1 MTILSRRR
9 GMNLLEMMIAITL
22 FGGVVISLM
31 SCWVMHTKAIEK
43 SQDTLVA
50 TNLAESIM
58 EDQMGLAFKTEPIPK
73 TLVQVNRFI
82 DNNTVPTDYYYE
94 VQVVD
99 TSGPTGP
106 DLKEVTVIVT
116 WQEGQ
121 ETKETRLISYVYWQ
135 S

>member
-1 MTILSRRR
+1 MKLYRRR

-31 SCWVMHTKAIEK
+31 GLWVMHTKAIEK

-50 TNLAESIM
+50 ANIAEAIM
-58 EDQMGLAFKTEPIPK
+58 HDQQGLAFKTVPIPK
-73 TLVQVNRFI
+73 TLVQVNRI
-82 DNNTVPTDYYYE
+82 LDDQLIPTDYYYE

-99 TSGPTGP
+99 TSGPAGP

-116 WQEGQ
+116 WREGS
-121 ETKETRLISYVYWQ
+121 ETKETRLVSYVYWQ